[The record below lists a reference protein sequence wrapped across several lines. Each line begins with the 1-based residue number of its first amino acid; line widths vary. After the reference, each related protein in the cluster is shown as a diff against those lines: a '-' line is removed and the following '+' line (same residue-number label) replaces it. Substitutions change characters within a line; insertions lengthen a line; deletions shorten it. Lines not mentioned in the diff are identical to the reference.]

1 MTVRDDAK
9 NEKDRLGNVW
19 LSFATAVVAGRT
31 RPSFDDSGK
40 VIALDTEDIENDAI
54 ETANRMT
61 KAFDVRFGTKVKK
74 ADLNNFEIEPQE
86 EERGRR
92 RRGKKKKRK
101 RTTLKR
107 KEPRPAG
114 VRIVGNVLHEVEPL
128 QALPLFYSLGPK
140 DSADDR
146 NGFDSS

>member
-86 EERGRR
+86 EEEDEEDEEEEEEEEDDVEAEGTTTRR
-92 RRGKKKKRK
+92 RSRR
-101 RTTLKR
+101 R
-107 KEPRPAG
+107 
-114 VRIVGNVLHEVEPL
+114 
-128 QALPLFYSLGPK
+128 
-140 DSADDR
+140 
-146 NGFDSS
+146 